1 MMRDVAVYQ
10 STTREVKGETKDNA
24 YKVYKV
30 IKFVKSIKF
39 LKFLKAIYCLQ
50 SIVNSHMFAPKDPC
64 LAPPRE
70 ARGYSETK

>member
-1 MMRDVAVYQ
+1 MSQCIKVRQ
-10 STTREVKGETKDNA
+10 GKSREVKGETKDNA

-50 SIVNSHMFAPKDPC
+50 SIVNSHMFAPEDPC
-64 LAPPRE
+64 LAPPPE